1 MIELTGDAGSGKS
14 RLLAEA
20 RRMAEGFVVVHTVCE
35 AYTQT
40 VPYATWREPMRQLL
54 GLTRDDP
61 DEVVVARL
69 RARVEDE
76 TPELLPWLPLLAI
89 VAGAELPLTREIRE
103 LAEEFRT
110 AKLHEVVLAFLA
122 TALRVPTLV
131 EIEHAHTMDEASASL
146 LHAFA
151 ACLRSS
157 SWVVLVTRRDQSSGF
172 EATDLTAHRI
182 ELQPLPARLSL
193 ALAESTTEANVLP
206 PHVLELAVQRS
217 EGSPEFLL
225 DLLAAAAG
233 GSGVLPDSVE
243 AAASARI
250 DALAPADRALVRRAA
265 LLGLSFERQRVLDVL
280 GESAPVP
287 DELTWKRLDGIFA
300 DEQNGQLRFRR
311 PALREVAYDGL
322 PFDLRRKLHAAVGEA
337 LELELGTAAAADPAV
352 LSLHFSRAG
361 AHAKAWK
368 YALMGADRASARFA
382 NADAVVLYRRA
393 LEAGRA
399 NGVPADQLS
408 RVWESLGGSLRLS
421 GEPRAALQALAAARR
436 LSSGDPLAQARL
448 SYKQADIAERHER
461 LTAAVRSLLQGLRL
475 LESVDA
481 DQARIWRAR
490 LIADLGSIRMRQGRV
505 KDAIKLS
512 RQAIAEAESIG
523 EARALARACYL
534 LDWALVESGQGAEA
548 THSER
553 ALEIYARLEDP
564 EWEARVVNNL
574 GTFAY
579 ADGRWDDAVE
589 LYSRAREL
597 SMRAGNMDVAANGD
611 CNIGE
616 ILSDQGRLEEA
627 GVYLERARR
636 VWSSIG
642 QLQGLAFVT
651 LLLGRR
657 AIRAGRYAEGLPL
670 LQQAAADLERMRL
683 RYYVGL
689 ANACVAEA
697 EALGGSAERALE
709 LADQL
714 LATGDR
720 NLALIRRVRAIA
732 LARLGR
738 TAAAAQD
745 LELSIAAS
753 ADHGTD
759 YDVAAALDLLDA
771 LGVLVNGIDERDR
784 IMSKLRIEAL
794 PRVDL
799 GGGRPGQ
806 MPGAEVAA

>member
-1 MIELTGDAGSGKS
+1 
-14 RLLAEA
+14 
-20 RRMAEGFVVVHTVCE
+20 
-35 AYTQT
+35 
-40 VPYATWREPMRQLL
+40 
-54 GLTRDDP
+54 
-61 DEVVVARL
+61 
-69 RARVEDE
+69 
-76 TPELLPWLPLLAI
+76 
-89 VAGAELPLTREIRE
+89 
-103 LAEEFRT
+103 
-110 AKLHEVVLAFLA
+110 
-122 TALRVPTLV
+122 
-131 EIEHAHTMDEASASL
+131 
-146 LHAFA
+146 
-151 ACLRSS
+151 
-157 SWVVLVTRRDQSSGF
+157 
-172 EATDLTAHRI
+172 
-182 ELQPLPARLSL
+182 
-193 ALAESTTEANVLP
+193 
-206 PHVLELAVQRS
+206 
-217 EGSPEFLL
+217 
-225 DLLAAAAG
+225 
-233 GSGVLPDSVE
+233 
-243 AAASARI
+243 
-250 DALAPADRALVRRAA
+250 
-265 LLGLSFERQRVLDVL
+265 
-280 GESAPVP
+280 
-287 DELTWKRLDGIFA
+287 
-300 DEQNGQLRFRR
+300 
-311 PALREVAYDGL
+311 
-322 PFDLRRKLHAAVGEA
+322 
-337 LELELGTAAAADPAV
+337 
-352 LSLHFSRAG
+352 
-361 AHAKAWK
+361 
-368 YALMGADRASARFA
+368 
-382 NADAVVLYRRA
+382 
-393 LEAGRA
+393 
-399 NGVPADQLS
+399 
-408 RVWESLGGSLRLS
+408 
-421 GEPRAALQALAAARR
+421 
-436 LSSGDPLAQARL
+436 
-448 SYKQADIAERHER
+448 
-461 LTAAVRSLLQGLRL
+461 
-475 LESVDA
+475 
-481 DQARIWRAR
+481 
-490 LIADLGSIRMRQGRV
+490 MRQGRV

-534 LDWALVESGQGAEA
+534 LDWALVESGHGAEA

-689 ANACVAEA
+689 ANACVGEA

-771 LGVLVNGIDERDR
+771 LGVLVNGSDERDR
-784 IMSKLRIEAL
+784 IMSKLRIESL

-799 GGGRPGQ
+799 GGGSPGQ
-806 MPGAEVAA
+806 VPGAELAA